1 LWRRIL
7 RGRILVVQREDLID
21 GKERILSHVAM
32 SELMELYVEDVVKSR
47 NETLLLR
54 ETGELGRVEEE
65 MFRRES
71 VPMVVGTAVS

>member
-1 LWRRIL
+1 
-7 RGRILVVQREDLID
+7 VQREDLID

-65 MFRRES
+65 MFRRK
-71 VPMVVGTAVS
+71 